1 MYFMLILYD
10 LSVNIVL
17 MIYLNKFTYFEK
29 NLKKHLT
36 KREVFGNIDEHC

>member
-1 MYFMLILYD
+1 MLILYD

-29 NLKKHLT
+29 NQK
-36 KREVFGNIDEHC
+36 NI

>member
-29 NLKKHLT
+29 KVKKT
-36 KREVFGNIDEHC
+36 FDEGGSIW

>member
-29 NLKKHLT
+29 KSKKHLT
-36 KREVFGNIDEHC
+36 KGEVFGNIDEHC

>member
-29 NLKKHLT
+29 KVKKHLT
-36 KREVFGNIDEHC
+36 KGEVFGNIDEHC